1 MNIYI
6 GNLPRETN
14 ESEISELFSQFGE
27 VTSVRLIKD
36 RFTDQPKGFG
46 FLEMEQSSALKAI
59 NDLNDTELKGRKI
72 VVNEARP
79 KEDRERNFNK
89 RY

>member
-14 ESEISELFSQFGE
+14 EGDVKSLFEPFGE
-27 VTSVRLIKD
+27 VTSIKLIKD
-36 RFTDQPKGFG
+36 RDTDQFKGFG
-46 FLEMEQSSALKAI
+46 FLEMSQSSGLKAI
-59 NDLNDTELKGRKI
+59 KDLNDSEVNGRKI

-79 KEDRERNFNK
+79 KNDNDRNYNR
-89 RY
+89 R